1 MKNTVKIL
9 ILAISFAGV
18 SALILIFLNT
28 ILKPPTKVDYT
39 NQFIPQIESLTQG
52 LDGKSEMTLNKLN
65 NKYFTF
71 SELKKLYE
79 ENGLLDGS
87 EMSLV
92 TTEFVSAYDPVYAGE
107 CLAYFSDMMRWNEGI
122 LDDMTARLEQLKE
135 LSPDVY
141 NNNQKLN
148 TVSQVLKDYHDA
160 MKLTTKKWKDLEE
173 STENRALTKKYET
186 EPYLHNNK
194 YLCKQLEEAMQRQ
207 GKQHYKYLDKRVS
220 TLDCYLDNGMT
231 KERYDNLSSA
241 VLAELSE
248 YKEKAS
254 EVYGEILDISS
265 LMNNAAGYYQ
275 MAIDYFSIN

>member
-1 MKNTVKIL
+1 MKNTIKIL

-28 ILKPPTKVDYT
+28 ILKPPTKVKYT

-52 LDGKSEMTLNKLN
+52 LDGKSEITLNKLN
-65 NKYFTF
+65 DKYFTF

-79 ENGLLDGS
+79 VNSLLDGS

-92 TTEFVSAYDPVYAGE
+92 TKEFVSAYDPVYAGE
-107 CLAYFSDMMRWNEGI
+107 CLAYFSHLRWDEGI
-122 LDDMTARLEQLKE
+122 LDDMTSRLEQLKE

-148 TVSQVLKDYHDA
+148 TVSQVLKDYREA
-160 MKLTTKKWKDLEE
+160 KKLTTKKWKNLKE
-173 STENRALTKKYET
+173 STENRALTNKFET

-194 YLCKQLEEAMQRQ
+194 YLCNLMEDALQKQ
-207 GKQHYKYLDKRVS
+207 GKQHYNYLVKRVS
-220 TLDCYLDNGMT
+220 TLDCYLDDGMT
-231 KERYDNLSSA
+231 KARYDIISSA

-248 YKEKAS
+248 YKENAS
-254 EVYGEILDISS
+254 KVYGEVLDISS
-265 LMNNAAGYYQ
+265 LMNNAADRYQ
-275 MAIDYFSIN
+275 IAIDYYSTI

>member
-52 LDGKSEMTLNKLN
+52 LDGKSEITLNKLN

-207 GKQHYKYLDKRVS
+207 GKQHYYYLVKLVS
-220 TLDCYLDNGMT
+220 TLDCYLDDGMNIT
-231 KERYDNLSSA
+231 TYNHISSEVRKELD
-241 VLAELSE
+241 E
-248 YKEKAS
+248 YEENANK
-254 EVYGEILDISS
+254 VYGEIEDVDPLRKDVSD
-265 LMNNAAGYYQ
+265 YKQ
-275 MAIDYFSIN
+275 MAIIWFNK